1 MSIGQSQCDCYQ
13 WESGKNTAVEDVM
26 MTRFTFILSMRKW

>member
-13 WESGKNTAVEDVM
+13 WESGKNTVVEDVM
-26 MTRFTFILSMRKW
+26 MTNEKVVRIQQ